1 MLIHG
6 FSRNYPHVGRS
17 YGGPVH
23 ASNRFKPS
31 TFTNYYYGNSAVSGQ
46 TEKAGMPISGS
57 NPHLFVYPP
66 KAGGISSRN
75 NATFT
80 FSDAANAVMG
90 YPATGSA
97 TLTFTADGTGGLI
110 VSGSG
115 SATITFTPTATLLS
129 IAAAS
134 GSTTISFAPAAN
146 IGALAG
152 LTGSTTITFT
162 PTATSYAVGYLSGT
176 STNETEFSAEGLA
189 AAVWNAVASDFNTA
203 GTMGEKLNDAGS
215 AGNPW
220 ASLLASNNSAG
231 SFGEFVQAL
240 PSSLDIASQILDSSD
255 VETSVTVKEALRIVL
270 SALAG
275 KLSGAGTTAITIRDV
290 NDTKD
295 RITAT
300 VDASGNRTAVTVDGS

>member
-6 FSRNYPHVGRS
+6 ISRNYPHVGRS

-23 ASNRFKPS
+23 AINLFKPS
-31 TFTNYYYGNSAVSGQ
+31 TFNNFYFGEASVAGQ
-46 TEKAGMPISGS
+46 TEKAGMPVSGS
-57 NPHLFVYPP
+57 NPYLFVYPP
-66 KAGGISSRN
+66 KSGGLSSRN
-75 NATFT
+75 NTNIT
-80 FSDAANAVMG
+80 FSDVANAVMG
-90 YPATGSA
+90 LPATGSA

-115 SATITFTPTATLLS
+115 SATLTFSSTATLLS

-134 GSTTISFAPAAN
+134 GSATLSFAPVAN

-152 LTGSTTITFT
+152 LSGSATLTFT
-162 PTATSYAVGYLSGT
+162 PTATSYAIGYLSGT
-176 STNETEFSAEGLA
+176 STSETEFSASALA
-189 AAVWNAVASDFNTA
+189 AAVWEAAAADYNNA
-203 GTMGEKLNDAGS
+203 GTMGEKMNDAGS

-220 ASLLASNNSAG
+220 AALLASNNSAG

-240 PSSLDIASQILDSSD
+240 PGLSDISTEIFNSTDI
-255 VETSVTVKEALRIVL
+255 ETGITFQEALRIVL
-270 SALAG
+270 AALAG
-275 KLSGAGTTAITIRDV
+275 EISGAGTNTITIRDV